1 MCDLQESGQLNHI
14 LDELIS
20 HEFDQGNNQGEYIY
34 IILSIIKMLYN
45 FLFTYCT
52 YISGNEM
59 NSRDVEQSIQ
69 SNKILV
75 ECYDICL
82 TQSHLQIE
90 GKNIIHI
97 EFLVGQ
103 NWKKDQL

>member
-1 MCDLQESGQLNHI
+1 MH
-14 LDELIS
+14 
-20 HEFDQGNNQGEYIY
+20 
-34 IILSIIKMLYN
+34 SIVDHQDAIQ
-45 FLFTYCT
+45 LFTYCT